1 MELAYY
7 ITKEY
12 CGENSANSAQEDF
25 INVVQNHQTPED
37 IDEINGINKNILD
50 ILVEKNFAKSK
61 SEAKRLIQQGAV
73 KFDDEKIDDINFVVT
88 KSGIIKS
95 GKRNYVKVV

>member
-12 CGENSANSAQEDF
+12 CGEFNANNAQNDF
-25 INVVQNHQTPED
+25 INVIQNHQVPED
-37 IDEINGINKNILD
+37 IEEIYAINKSILD
-50 ILVEKNFAKSK
+50 ILVEKNFVKSK

-73 KFDDEKIDDINFVVT
+73 KFNDEKIDDINFVVT